1 MPITGD
7 RGYRLDDVK
16 AGKVTL
22 DAFVAQ
28 LAPTELEAVSRGA
41 YIMNSPLGA
50 PGNAGVFGG
59 VLPSLRK
66 KGVAPVTTTDGP
78 SGIRLQSSCSLLP
91 IGTLL
96 ACTFDEALIR
106 EVYEAE
112 GREMRAKGSDVL
124 LAPGMN
130 IHRNPLCG
138 RNFEYYSE
146 DPFLTGKIAAAAVQG
161 LQQTGVSACPKHF
174 ACNNQEYCRNTNDS
188 RLSERALREIY
199 LKGFEIC
206 VKEAKPQNI
215 MTSYN
220 KVNGVWCHYQYELC
234 TAILRGEWGYEGCVM
249 TDWWMQPAKSPEFP
263 ALRDQAYRVR
273 AQVDVFMP
281 GGGRVRRKKS
291 DGTLLKV
298 YGKPEGITLGELQRG
313 AKNVLRFVMAS
324 TAMERGHTD

>member
-28 LAPTELEAVSRGA
+28 LDPTELEAISRGA

-146 DPFLTGKIAAAAVQG
+146 DPFLTGKIAAQRCRGFSRRAYPPAQSTLPAIIRSIAATPTIPVCPSVPCGRFTSKG
-161 LQQTGVSACPKHF
+161 LKF
-174 ACNNQEYCRNTNDS
+174 ASKRRS
-188 RLSERALREIY
+188 
-199 LKGFEIC
+199 LK
-206 VKEAKPQNI
+206 
-215 MTSYN
+215 T
-220 KVNGVWCHYQYELC
+220 
-234 TAILRGEWGYEGCVM
+234 
-249 TDWWMQPAKSPEFP
+249 
-263 ALRDQAYRVR
+263 
-273 AQVDVFMP
+273 
-281 GGGRVRRKKS
+281 
-291 DGTLLKV
+291 
-298 YGKPEGITLGELQRG
+298 
-313 AKNVLRFVMAS
+313 
-324 TAMERGHTD
+324 